1 MLWSRLAIS
10 FALEIFQLMNLKT
23 IALVCAVASL
33 GAPLSVHAADAP
45 TASSQPESAG
55 RSAAFPEFSVLTPE
69 EQAKFKAATEATK
82 KDPKLQALQRK
93 VLAAIKELRDGVEA
107 SMIAAD
113 PSMEPILRKLKEAR
127 EKELANGAP
136 RPAK

>member
-1 MLWSRLAIS
+1 MSDQRPDPDVLL
-10 FALEIFQLMNLKT
+10 
-23 IALVCAVASL
+23 ASL
-33 GAPLSVHAADAP
+33 NREEQRSRRGKLKVFFGMCPGVGKTFAML
-45 TASSQPESAG
+45 
-55 RSAAFPEFSVLTPE
+55 RSA
-69 EQAKFKAATEATK
+69 Q
-82 KDPKLQALQRK
+82 Q
-93 VLAAIKELRDGVEA
+93 ELRDGVEA

>member
-1 MLWSRLAIS
+1 M
-10 FALEIFQLMNLKT
+10 
-23 IALVCAVASL
+23 
-33 GAPLSVHAADAP
+33 
-45 TASSQPESAG
+45 
-55 RSAAFPEFSVLTPE
+55 LTPE